1 MNEYFIRRFFIYV
14 IIPRTI
20 WKTFIGSVF
29 LTIANEMDSDLQKQ
43 LIATLGTLI
52 ILGAVFSMY
61 RAVRVLFADS
71 EQVTKLTK

>member
-1 MNEYFIRRFFIYV
+1 MNEQFIKRFFMYV
-14 IIPRTI
+14 IVPRTV

-43 LIATLGTLI
+43 LVATLGTII
-52 ILGAVFSMY
+52 ILGAIFSLY